1 MKLSLVNVPTVCV
14 CSNRKREIE
23 GCSKHALHFF
33 AGLLAG
39 VSAVSL
45 TYPLDRARAVMAVT
59 NVGAYKNLQDVFR
72 RTFREEG
79 CRAMYRGFAP
89 AIIGVV
95 PYAGVSFTTYE
106 TLKGMCLSSTDCKVA
121 IDRTE
126 LDQLSDL
133 SPLWRLL
140 FGATAGVLGQFTSY
154 PLDIVRRRMQTAR
167 QMGVNGNRYSSI
179 LGTLIYIYRK
189 EGISRGW
196 YKGISMNFIKG
207 PIAVGTSFTIN
218 DYCKIAFSK
227 LLLKTQ
233 SPRQDKE

>member
-1 MKLSLVNVPTVCV
+1 
-14 CSNRKREIE
+14 
-23 GCSKHALHFF
+23 
-33 AGLLAG
+33 
-39 VSAVSL
+39 
-45 TYPLDRARAVMAVT
+45 VMAVT
-59 NVGAYKNLQDVFR
+59 NVGEYKNLLDVFK
-72 RTFREEG
+72 RTLRDEG
-79 CRAMYRGFAP
+79 YRAMYRGFAP
-89 AIIGVV
+89 TIIGVV
-95 PYAGVSFTTYE
+95 PYAGVSFLTYE
-106 TLKGMCLSSTDCKVA
+106 TLKAAWLKNKDSKTA
-121 IDRTE
+121 IDRNE
-126 LDQLSDL
+126 LDQKSKL

-140 FGATAGVLGQFTSY
+140 FGAVAGLLGQTASY

-233 SPRQDKE
+233 SPRHDKE